1 MKLRPLTIDDAQGYL
16 ETMLDKDTIK
26 NLETTPKTLEEVKEE
41 IEQNLKQVEEKDSE
55 YLTIEVEGKYAGNI
69 ILQHQDWDPEN
80 DEGRLHL
87 WIHPDYRKKGL
98 ATEAV
103 KEALNHGFKKFSKIF
118 AQCKAH
124 NQGVIKIL
132 KKSGFSEVKRH
143 TTDHGEKI
151 LWAIKLK

>member
-1 MKLRPLTIDDAQGYL
+1 MILRPLSLDDAQGYL
-16 ETMLDKDTIK
+16 ET
-26 NLETTPKTLEEVKEE
+26 TPKTIEEVREE
-41 IEQNLKQVEEKDSE
+41 ILVNLKQVEEKDSE
-55 YLTIEVEGKYAGNI
+55 YLTILVDGKYAGNI

-87 WIHPDYRKKGL
+87 WIHPDHRQKGL

-103 KEALNHGFKKFSKIF
+103 KEALNLGFKKFKKIY
-118 AQCKAH
+118 AQCKAY

-132 KKSGFSEVKRH
+132 KRSGFFEVKRH
-143 TTDHGEKI
+143 TTDHGDKI